1 MVMAKTKE
9 LSIGEKL
16 TVYTVPG
23 REGKAISRHQDGRVI
38 LFDQNSQY
46 SKLITPYQSVECQ
59 VVIMQEKFIIVSPIK
74 APVKAEAPPVPEVKK
89 EDEGEDL
96 DDILEEFEKIDSD
109 RVLDDLEKLMA
120 RANKN
125 SKAIPRALI
134 NIIGLQRL
142 TLRILTG
149 RTTEKR

>member
-1 MVMAKTKE
+1 VSSRDAWTEINKILLKGP
-9 LSIGEKL
+9 SIGR
-16 TVYTVPG
+16 VIG
-23 REGKAISRHQDGRVI
+23 RHQDGRII

-46 SKLITPYQSVECQ
+46 SKLITPYQSVECH
-59 VVIMQEKFIIVSPIK
+59 VVFIQEKFIIVSPIK
-74 APVKAEAPPVPEVKK
+74 EPIKAEALPVPGVK
-89 EDEGEDL
+89 EEEGEDL
-96 DDILEEFEKIDSD
+96 DDILEELEKIDAD

-125 SKAIPRALI
+125 SRAIPRALI

-149 RTTEKR
+149 RTTEK